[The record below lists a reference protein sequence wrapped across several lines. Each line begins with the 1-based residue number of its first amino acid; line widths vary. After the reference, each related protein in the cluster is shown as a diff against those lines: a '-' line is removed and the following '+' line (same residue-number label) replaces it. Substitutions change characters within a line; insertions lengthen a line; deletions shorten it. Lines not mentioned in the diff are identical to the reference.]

1 MNNLIDQIL
10 VTDNLFYEL
19 LILSVVFLTVFALFA
34 LVSKFVFNRLR
45 KLVKKTD
52 NHIDDIIVK
61 LFQSPIL
68 LILFS
73 ILLMSFTPAFIE
85 RLPSLAFLKTLSSI
99 LLTLSIGWLVIQL
112 SRAVSKYFQNKYNI
126 SVEDNLLAR
135 SRVTQIRMFENI
147 AIFLLAIIFIAI
159 ALINIE
165 GAKTIGKSILASA
178 GIIGILVGLAAQKSM
193 GQILSGIQIALTQP
207 VKIDDVV
214 IIEGEYGKIEEI
226 KLTYIV
232 VKIWDERRLI
242 VPVDYFLNNPIENWT
257 NKTSEIVGKIY
268 FYVSYSLP
276 IDPVREKLNSIL
288 SNNPNWDRR
297 VQSVQVTDSKEW
309 FKEVRITVSSSN
321 ASDNWDLR
329 VEVREK
335 LIDFINSHF
344 PNSFATIQ
352 LKENN
357 LLHK

>member
-1 MNNLIDQIL
+1 MNKIIDNIL

-19 LILSVVFLTVFALFA
+19 LILSIVFFAVFALFS
-34 LVSKFVFNRLR
+34 LISKFVFNRLR
-45 KLVKKTD
+45 KIVKKTD
-52 NHIDDIIVK
+52 NLIDDYIVK

-73 ILLMSFTPAFIE
+73 VLLMTFAPAFIE
-85 RLPSLAFLKTLSSI
+85 RLPSLAFFKPLSSI
-99 LLTLSIGWLVIQL
+99 MLTLSVGWFVIQL
-112 SRAVSKYFQNKYNI
+112 TRAASKYFQNKNNI
-126 SVEDNLLAR
+126 SAEDNLIAR

-159 ALINIE
+159 SLINIE

-207 VKIDDVV
+207 VRIDDVV
-214 IIEGEYGKIEEI
+214 IVEGEYGKIEEI

-257 NKTSEIVGKIY
+257 NKTADIVGKIY

-276 IDPVREKLNSIL
+276 IDPIREKLNSIL
-288 SNNPNWDRR
+288 SDHPKWDGR

-335 LIDFINSHF
+335 LIDFINSQF
-344 PNSFATIQ
+344 PNSFANVQ
-352 LKENN
+352 FKGEK
-357 LLHK
+357 LLPN